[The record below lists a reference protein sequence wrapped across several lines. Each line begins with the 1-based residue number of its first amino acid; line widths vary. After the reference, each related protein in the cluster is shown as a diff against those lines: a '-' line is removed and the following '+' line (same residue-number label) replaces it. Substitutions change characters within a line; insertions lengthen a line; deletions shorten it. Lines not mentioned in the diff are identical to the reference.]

1 MLRFCALALATLLLA
16 LSAPASAQVSG
27 DSGSGGTPV
36 SFAVSDTSGG
46 VAAPEVDTSASAAS
60 ADASIRSGDRPPI
73 RVAQEPEPEPEGPGE
88 EQPQQQGPG
97 EEQPDEPGGEPQPPT
112 GDESEDDEPVEVLGD
127 EAPATAGVLPRSG
140 LETLKLGLLGFVF
153 LLVGAR
159 LRAVAK
165 RRHAELR
172 RRDRFVAAGDAE
184 APLAPDGLPRA
195 APAVSSPHPPAD
207 EPAPSGL
214 LPSTATAKRRAT
226 SGPPDRSTGDRARLA
241 QGES

>member
-1 MLRFCALALATLLLA
+1 MPRFCALALATLLIA

-27 DSGSGGTPV
+27 SGSGGTSV
-36 SFAVSDTSGG
+36 SFAARDTSGG
-46 VAAPEVDTSASAAS
+46 VAAPELDGGYTSVSGAS
-60 ADASIRSGDRPPI
+60 ADADAGASVRSGDRPPI

-88 EQPQQQGPG
+88 EQPQPEGPG
-97 EEQPDEPGGEPQPPT
+97 EGQPDEPGGEPQAPT
-112 GDESEDDEPVEVLGD
+112 GDEPEDDEPDEVLGD

-184 APLAPDGLPRA
+184 APLGPDGLPRA

-207 EPAPSGL
+207 EPAPTGL

-226 SGPPDRSTGDRARLA
+226 SGRGRPVEP
-241 QGES
+241 